1 MQNQPYLQKDNIFVQ
16 RQKEIQSLH
25 QQLQSVI
32 QGMNEIS
39 PVIDDTI
46 GMNDESF
53 DENDDINDVH
63 ILDKPEISSEQE
75 IRLLIREI
83 QQLQTDVLF
92 VQRQIVDRC
101 KNRRNTKISMLNQQ
115 LVEISHV
122 LDNQLF
128 RAKRLLK

>member
-1 MQNQPYLQKDNIFVQ
+1 MKNQTYLQKDNIFVQ

-25 QQLQSVI
+25 HQLHSVI
-32 QGMNEIS
+32 QGMNDIS
-39 PVIDDTI
+39 PVIDEAI
-46 GMNDESF
+46 GLKDDDYDDDDE
-53 DENDDINDVH
+53 INDAQ
-63 ILDKPEISSEQE
+63 ILNQSEISPEQE

-92 VQRQIVDRC
+92 VQRQLAEKC
-101 KNRRNTKISMLNQQ
+101 KNRRNTCISMLTQQ
-115 LVEISHV
+115 LIEISHV

>member
-1 MQNQPYLQKDNIFVQ
+1 MQKQPYIQKDNIFVQ

-25 QQLQSVI
+25 HQLHEVI
-32 QGMNEIS
+32 QGMNKVS
-39 PVIDDTI
+39 PVIDEAI
-46 GMNDESF
+46 GL
-53 DENDDINDVH
+53 NDDDYDDDNELADAQ
-63 ILDKPEISSEQE
+63 ILSQSEISPEQE

-83 QQLQTDVLF
+83 QQLQTDVLY
-92 VQRQIVDRC
+92 VQRQLVDRY
-101 KNRRNTKISMLNQQ
+101 KNKRNTRISMLTQQ

>member
-1 MQNQPYLQKDNIFVQ
+1 MQNQQYLQKDNIFVE

-32 QGMNEIS
+32 QGMNNIS
-39 PVIDDTI
+39 PVIDETI
-46 GMNDESF
+46 GLKDESF
-53 DENDDINDVH
+53 DEDDEISDVQ
-63 ILDKPEISSEQE
+63 ILNKPEISSEQE

-83 QQLQTDVLF
+83 QQLQTDVLY
-92 VQRQIVDRC
+92 VQRQIVDKC
-101 KNRRNTKISMLNQQ
+101 KNKRSSRISMLIQQ